1 MFVVKKNIV
10 LARTDGGAPGLIKL
24 EYFGGRTTGEVK
36 THCPEGAIAELMVDG
51 RYFSAPAASRFN
63 LPYPLTSES
72 RVTARIVKGGAIIAL
87 SSPAP
92 VFDEAQTGE
101 DAFEESAQEERDE
114 ASVSA
119 LEEKEEESAEKEQE
133 KEKKEQVKAEKEQTE
148 KEEAKQENAAPA
160 AKKTGGKKGKNKG
173 RDGKAGFLDE
183 IKENLEELFAAYPKQ
198 ENLEKIIPNSA
209 WVSVTGEG
217 GEYVVGV
224 IADEDGK
231 ARYLCY
237 GVPDKDN
244 SRPPSVRPECRGW
257 LPVEEEG
264 AGYWVM
270 YQDINSGEII
280 MHI

>member
-72 RVTARIVKGGAIIAL
+72 RVAARIVKGGAIIAL

-101 DAFEESAQEERDE
+101 DAFEESAEKE
-114 ASVSA
+114 
-119 LEEKEEESAEKEQE
+119 EEKEEKEKE
-133 KEKKEQVKAEKEQTE
+133 KAEKEQAE

-160 AKKTGGKKGKNKG
+160 AKKTGGKKTKNRG

-183 IKENLEELFAAYPKQ
+183 IKENLEELFTTYPKQ

>member
-36 THCPEGAIAELMVDG
+36 THGPEGAIAELMVDG

-72 RVTARIVKGGAIIAL
+72 RVAARIVKGGAIIAL

-114 ASVSA
+114 ASISA
-119 LEEKEEESAEKEQE
+119 PEKKEEESAEKEQE
-133 KEKKEQVKAEKEQTE
+133 KEQAKAEKEQAE

-160 AKKTGGKKGKNKG
+160 AKKTGGRKIKNRG
-173 RDGKAGFLDE
+173 RDGKVGFLDE

-209 WVSVTGEG
+209 WVNVTGEG

-244 SRPPSVRPECRGW
+244 SRAPSVRPECRGW